1 MAIFN
6 SFLYVYQRV
15 PWPFFTIDVRF
26 FGPGSLSWRS
36 PAGFRVPWPGATTVG
51 GGPSSCAWIVC
62 RCSSRVWRSRSAK
75 RWGLEM
81 GMAQFFI
88 YIYIY
93 GTTDWLGKKLSIVT
107 NYSAHQL
114 RLKIEAP
121 FFWDRLEWLE
131 CICISRKSICSV
143 GKRPMTWPKKNPDG
157 WTSGYLKG
165 ALGTSLMDTMTP
177 MTITHRIHG
186 AGIYGN
192 IWGILMVNV
201 TIYGI
206 HGSYGLWLWD
216 NPGLVKWWL
225 WKLQPEL
232 HGDLTQKHGWYFQWS
247 SDFGRRVAEAP
258 VRLLLEP
265 MCLVVSSMEY
275 THVVIFTAY
284 AFFWKDRTSW
294 KHGKQQISAAG
305 NVLIYIYI

>member
-1 MAIFN
+1 MTVLYHWRQVFRPRFAVLEEPGWIQSPLTWGDNGRRRTFELCLDRLPVQQQGVAI
-6 SFLYVYQRV
+6 QECQK
-15 PWPFFTIDVRF
+15 VRA
-26 FGPGSLSWRS
+26 GDGYGSV
-36 PAGFRVPWPGATTVG
+36 F
-51 GGPSSCAWIVC
+51 
-62 RCSSRVWRSRSAK
+62 
-75 RWGLEM
+75 
-81 GMAQFFI
+81 

-107 NYSAHQL
+107 NYSVHQL

-305 NVLIYIYI
+305 NVLIYIYIYI